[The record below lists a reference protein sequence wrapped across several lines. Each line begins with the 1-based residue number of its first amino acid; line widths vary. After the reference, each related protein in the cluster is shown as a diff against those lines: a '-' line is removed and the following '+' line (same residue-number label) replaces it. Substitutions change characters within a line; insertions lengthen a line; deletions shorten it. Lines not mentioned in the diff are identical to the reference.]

1 MPIKA
6 LAKPIWVI
14 CARPPRLVPPGCRL
28 RGRPGGLR
36 TAARRVGWTQK
47 RKTKDGVGRFRAC
60 YRDIRGQVQSART
73 FAKEREADKAVDVTR
88 SVAYFHNANISS
100 HAGDAVVG
108 GHRRRH
114 GGHRLATAAAHAA
127 ASASRG

>member
-1 MPIKA
+1 VPIKA

-14 CARPPRLVPPGCRL
+14 RARPPRLVSPGCRL
-28 RGRPGGLR
+28 RGLPGGLR

-73 FAKEREADKAVDVTR
+73 FAKEREADMAVDVTR
-88 SVAYFHNANISS
+88 RVAYFHNANITQP
-100 HAGDAVVG
+100 
-108 GHRRRH
+108 RW
-114 GGHRLATAAAHAA
+114 
-127 ASASRG
+127 